1 MGRKV
6 FDKAFKEN
14 AVKLSRQRKNQSDL
28 AKELGISR
36 FLLNKWIKESDEYGV
51 ASFPCR
57 GIERLAEEQRKIK
70 DLERSLKEREL
81 ELEILKKA
89 IAIFSKKND

>member
-14 AVKLSRQRKNQSDL
+14 AVKLGRQRKNQSDL

-51 ASFPCR
+51 ASFPGR
-57 GIERLAEEQRKIK
+57 GIERLTEEQRKIK

-81 ELEILKKA
+81 ELEILKKV

>member
-14 AVKLSRQRKNQSDL
+14 AVKLGRQRKNQSDL

-51 ASFPCR
+51 ASFPGR
-57 GIERLAEEQRKIK
+57 GIERLTEEQRKIK